1 MTERRA
7 FRPPYR
13 LLAVAAS
20 LAVHLG
26 AAAFALNGRAPE
38 EQLAG
43 AGARAS
49 VQIGQAF
56 ASSIAAGAQAGGGAV
71 PPRQSPT
78 QTAAT
83 AEPTRAITPAPPQT
97 TAQITAQTVPPAVH
111 PALKPSAAQAV
122 QTAMARPT
130 EAKPVAATPAKAAE
144 SQATTQTPAAPRP
157 IARPPEITRIAAATP
172 TTKKPE
178 RKQAQKQV
186 EPKQHDKAAR
196 TARAKSAPGAGGK
209 GRQSVQKGGSRG
221 GAQTRDAGNAAKSNY
236 PGLVRRK
243 LSRSLRYPR
252 SARRKGLTGEVTV
265 GFTVQSSGAATGAR
279 IVRSSGSP
287 ILDRAAL
294 ETVGRAAP
302 FPRIPANAGKTRWR
316 FTIPLTFR

>member
-1 MTERRA
+1 MTEHRA

-83 AEPTRAITPAPPQT
+83 TEPTQAVTPAPPQT
-97 TAQITAQTVPPAVH
+97 TAQAVSPAIQPVV
-111 PALKPSAAQAV
+111 KPSAAQAA

-130 EAKPVAATPAKAAE
+130 EAKPVAATPARAAE
-144 SQATTQTPAAPRP
+144 SQATTQTPAVPRP

-186 EPKQHDKAAR
+186 EPKRRDTAAR

-209 GRQSVQKGGSRG
+209 GRQTVQKGGSRG
-221 GAQTRDAGNAAKSNY
+221 GAKTREAGNAASSNY

-243 LSRSLRYPR
+243 LGRSLRYPR

-265 GFTVQSSGAATGAR
+265 GFTVQSSGVATGVR
-279 IVRSSGSP
+279 VVRSSGSP

>member
-26 AAAFALNGRAPE
+26 AAFALNGRAPE

-56 ASSIAAGAQAGGGAV
+56 TSSIAAGAQAGGGAV
-71 PPRQSPT
+71 QPQQSPT
-78 QTAAT
+78 QTATA
-83 AEPTRAITPAPPQT
+83 AEPAGALRPQPPQQSQPKAVRPE
-97 TAQITAQTVPPAVH
+97 AQ
-111 PALKPSAAQAV
+111 PALKPSAAQTVRA
-122 QTAMARPT
+122 AIARPT
-130 EAKPVAATPAKAAE
+130 EAKPVAATAARTAESRAAE
-144 SQATTQTPAAPRP
+144 QSPTVPRP

-186 EPKQHDKAAR
+186 KPKRRDKAAR

-209 GRQSVQKGGSRG
+209 GRQTVQKGGSRG
-221 GAQTRDAGNAAKSNY
+221 GAKTRDAGNAARSNY

-243 LSRSLRYPR
+243 LGRSLRYPR

-265 GFTVQSSGAATGAR
+265 GFTVQSSGAATGVR
-279 IVRSSGSP
+279 VVRSSGST

-302 FPRIPANAGKTRWR
+302 FPRIPASTGKTRWR